1 MAAIVGGASL
11 SFVGVATMYGQA
23 DFYSRFLMPA
33 VHAVLD
39 PERAH
44 LLGVQVARLQLLR
57 PQREPD
63 PDVLHTELLGLQLS
77 NPIGLAA
84 GFDKHAEGVPGAHD
98 WGFGFVE
105 VGSVTPLP
113 QPGNPRPRVF
123 RLTEDLAVV
132 NRYGFNSVGHDQVWS
147 SLHSSRAA
155 WRGPVGINLGRNKE
169 SSDAAADYVAGVH
182 RFADLADYLV
192 VNVSSPNTPGLR
204 TLQGRHHLENLL
216 LKMGPTARAHC
227 VRPPQVLEAR
237 DSLPRRLPVLVKI
250 APDLSDEE
258 KADIAAVVINTKCV
272 CPSQVDG
279 LVVCNTTVS
288 RPSSLRSEHRVQ
300 PGGLSGRPLG
310 DLSTQTIA
318 DLYRLTKGSIPIVG
332 VGGVFSGED
341 AYAKIRAGASAVQLY
356 SALIYNGP
364 PVVRTVKAQ
373 LAELLRKDGYVR
385 IQDAVG
391 ADHKK

>member
-1 MAAIVGGASL
+1 MKSMATIVGGASL
-11 SFVGVATMYGQA
+11 GFVGLAAVCGQA
-23 DFYSRFLMPA
+23 DFYRRFLMPA

-57 PQREPD
+57 SQHKPD
-63 PDVLHTELLGLQLS
+63 PDVLHTELFGLQLC

-84 GFDKHAEGVPGAHD
+84 GFDKHAQGVPGAQQ

-132 NRYGFNSVGHDQVWS
+132 NRYGFNSVGHERVRS
-147 SLHSSRAA
+147 SLKSSRAA
-155 WRGPVGINLGRNKE
+155 WRGPVGVNLGRNKT
-169 SSDAAADYVAGVH
+169 SVDVAADYVAGVQC
-182 RFADLADYLV
+182 FSDLADYLV

-204 TLQGRHHLENLL
+204 MLQRRQHLEDLL
-216 LKMGPTARAHC
+216 GK
-227 VRPPQVLEAR
+227 VLEAR
-237 DSLPRRLPVLVKI
+237 DGQSRRLPILVKI

-258 KADIAAVVINTKCV
+258 KADIAAVVTRTK
-272 CPSQVDG
+272 VDG
-279 LVVCNTTVS
+279 LIVCNTTVS
-288 RPSSLRSEHRVQ
+288 RPSGLRSEHQ
-300 PGGLSGRPLG
+300 TQAGGLSGRPLR

-341 AYAKIRAGASAVQLY
+341 AYVKIRAGASAIQLY

-364 PVVRTVKAQ
+364 PVVRTVKAE
-373 LAELLRKDGYVR
+373 LADLLRKDGYAR

-391 ADHKK
+391 ADHKI

>member
-1 MAAIVGGASL
+1 MSRARLTHKLTSMAAIVGGASL
-11 SFVGVATMYGQA
+11 SFVGVATMCGQA

-204 TLQGRHHLENLL
+204 TLQGRDHLENLL
-216 LKMGPTARAHC
+216 LK
-227 VRPPQVLEAR
+227 VLEAR

-258 KADIAAVVINTKCV
+258 KADIAAVVNNTK
-272 CPSQVDG
+272 VDG

-300 PGGLSGRPLG
+300 PGGLSGRPLR

-373 LAELLRKDGYVR
+373 LAELLRKDGYAR

>member
-1 MAAIVGGASL
+1 MQHKLRSMAAIVGGASL

-216 LKMGPTARAHC
+216 LK
-227 VRPPQVLEAR
+227 VLEAR

-258 KADIAAVVINTKCV
+258 KADIAAVVINTK
-272 CPSQVDG
+272 VDG

>member
-1 MAAIVGGASL
+1 MSRTRLAHKLRSMAAIVGGASL

-216 LKMGPTARAHC
+216 LK
-227 VRPPQVLEAR
+227 VLEAR

-258 KADIAAVVINTKCV
+258 KADIAAVVINTK
-272 CPSQVDG
+272 VDG

-300 PGGLSGRPLG
+300 PGGLSGRPLR

>member
-1 MAAIVGGASL
+1 MWVVGEMSRTRLAHKLRSMAAIVGGASL

-216 LKMGPTARAHC
+216 LK
-227 VRPPQVLEAR
+227 VLEAR

-258 KADIAAVVINTKCV
+258 KADIAAVVINTK
-272 CPSQVDG
+272 VDG

-300 PGGLSGRPLG
+300 PGGLSGRPLR

>member
-1 MAAIVGGASL
+1 MKSMATIVGGASL
-11 SFVGVATMYGQA
+11 GFVGLAAVCGQA
-23 DFYSRFLMPA
+23 DFYRRFLMPA

-57 PQREPD
+57 SQHEPD
-63 PDVLHTELLGLQLS
+63 PDVLHTELFGLQLC

-84 GFDKHAEGVPGAHD
+84 GFDKHAQGVPGAQQ

-132 NRYGFNSVGHDQVWS
+132 NRYGFNSVGHERVRS
-147 SLHSSRAA
+147 SLKSSRAA
-155 WRGPVGINLGRNKE
+155 WRGPVGVNLGRNKT
-169 SSDAAADYVAGVH
+169 SVDVAADYVAGVQC
-182 RFADLADYLV
+182 FSDLADYLV

-204 TLQGRHHLENLL
+204 TLQRRQHLEDLL
-216 LKMGPTARAHC
+216 CK
-227 VRPPQVLEAR
+227 VLEAR
-237 DSLPRRLPVLVKI
+237 DGQSRRLPVLVKI

-258 KADIAAVVINTKCV
+258 KADIAAVVTRTK
-272 CPSQVDG
+272 VDG
-279 LVVCNTTVS
+279 LIVCNTTVS
-288 RPSSLRSEHRVQ
+288 RPSGLRSEHQTQV
-300 PGGLSGRPLG
+300 GGLSGRPLR

-341 AYAKIRAGASAVQLY
+341 AYAKIRAGASAIQLY

-364 PVVRTVKAQ
+364 PVVRTVKVE
-373 LAELLRKDGYVR
+373 LADLLRKDGYAR

-391 ADHKK
+391 ADHKI

>member
-1 MAAIVGGASL
+1 MSRARLAHKLKSMAAIVGGASL
-11 SFVGVATMYGQA
+11 SFVGVATMCGQA

-39 PERAH
+39 PEHAH

-63 PDVLHTELLGLQLS
+63 PDVLHTELFGLQFS

-123 RLTEDLAVV
+123 RLAEDLAVV
-132 NRYGFNSVGHDQVWS
+132 NRYGFNSVGHEQVWS

-155 WRGPVGINLGRNKE
+155 WRGPVGVNLGRNKE
-169 SSDAAADYVAGVH
+169 SSNAAADYVAGVH

-216 LKMGPTARAHC
+216 RK
-227 VRPPQVLEAR
+227 VLEAR

-258 KADIAAVVINTKCV
+258 KADIAAAVTNTK
-272 CPSQVDG
+272 VDG

-288 RPSSLRSEHRVQ
+288 RPSSLRSEHRAQ
-300 PGGLSGRPLG
+300 PGGLSGRPLR

-364 PVVRTVKAQ
+364 PVVRTVKTR
-373 LAELLRKDGYVR
+373 LAELLREGDRTKSW
-385 IQDAVG
+385 QA
-391 ADHKK
+391 